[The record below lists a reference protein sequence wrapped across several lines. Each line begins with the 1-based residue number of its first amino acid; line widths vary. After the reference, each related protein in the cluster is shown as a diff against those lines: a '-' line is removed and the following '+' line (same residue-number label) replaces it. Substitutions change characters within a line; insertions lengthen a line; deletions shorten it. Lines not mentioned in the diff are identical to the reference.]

1 MTNAEKFQKV
11 FGYYATE
18 MWAKPE
24 KEFLEWINEEA
35 LEQEPSIRCKDCRHI
50 ELKDFVRATCK
61 YRTGE
66 VMPDSYCEKG
76 RTK

>member
-1 MTNAEKFQKV
+1 MTERIYEK
-11 FGYYATE
+11 ASDTLL
-18 MWAKPE
+18 KP
-24 KEFLEWINEEA
+24 KEPIV
-35 LEQEPSIRCKDCRHI
+35 RCKDCRHI

-76 RTK
+76 RTR